1 MSTKVSSVVPSTS
14 SVTSPASGS
23 KRSSA
28 TKPSPSPKLVPP
40 KKASKKKGE
49 KDLIVNVWA
58 DNLQDEL
65 AKIMEIVDDY
75 PYIAMDTEFPGVVAR
90 PIGCFKDSHDY
101 HYQTLKCNVDLLK
114 IIQLGLC
121 FCDEDGNYLPGTCT
135 WQFNFKFN
143 LSEDMYAQD
152 SIDLLAKSG
161 IDFKEHDSRGIDVS
175 DFGAVLMTSGI
186 VLNEDV
192 RWISFHSGY
201 DYGYLLKVLTCKA
214 LPKEETEFFD
224 LLRTYF
230 PCIYDIKYLM
240 KHCENLK
247 GGLQKVAET
256 LKIERIG
263 PQHQAGSDSL
273 LTAATF
279 FKMRK
284 MFFEDSI
291 DDDKY
296 MGVLFGLGQN
306 LRKEKKQ
313 KSSSDNRDSRELR
326 LS

>member
-1 MSTKVSSVVPSTS
+1 LMTSKISSNGAPTGTAAPTGYKCPTKPTSTS
-14 SVTSPASGS
+14 KPVPA
-23 KRSSA
+23 K
-28 TKPSPSPKLVPP
+28 KP
-40 KKASKKKGE
+40 SKKKVLKE
-49 KDLIVNVWA
+49 NMIVNVWA
-58 DNLQDEL
+58 DNLKEEL
-65 AKIMEIVDDY
+65 GKMMEIVDKY
-75 PYIAMDTEFPGVVAR
+75 PYIAMDTEFPGIVAR
-90 PIGCFKDSHDY
+90 PVSYKDKDDY

-121 FCDEDGNYLPGTCT
+121 FCDEDGHYLPGTCT

-143 LSEDMYAQD
+143 LNEDTYALD
-152 SIDLLAKSG
+152 SIDFLSKAG

-175 DFGAVLMTSGI
+175 DFGAVLIDSGI

-201 DYGYLLKVLTCKA
+201 DYGYLLKVLTSQA
-214 LPKEETEFFD
+214 LPKQESEFFD
-224 LLRTYF
+224 LLRTFF

-240 KHCENLK
+240 KHCENLR

-279 FKMRK
+279 FKIK
-284 MFFEDSI
+284 KLFFDDTI
-291 DDDKY
+291 DDDKF

-306 LRKEKKQ
+306 LRKERKQ
-313 KSSSDNRDSRELR
+313 KSLEKRDT
-326 LS
+326 